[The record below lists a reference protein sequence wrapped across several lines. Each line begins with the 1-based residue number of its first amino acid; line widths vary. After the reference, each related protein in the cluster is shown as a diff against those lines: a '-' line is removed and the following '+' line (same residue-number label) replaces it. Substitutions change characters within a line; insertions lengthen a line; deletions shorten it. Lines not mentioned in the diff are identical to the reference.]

1 MLHYVKKIEIVNNEV
16 SKINGMLS
24 IGNVKALLKI
34 KGEVK
39 MSPSY

>member
-24 IGNVKALLKI
+24 IGNVKTLLKI

>member
-1 MLHYVKKIEIVNNEV
+1 MLYYVKKIEIVNNEV
-16 SKINGMLS
+16 SKINGVLS
-24 IGNVKALLKI
+24 ISNVKALLKI